1 MGTRLVHL
9 TRDTDWGCVLRTHFF
24 LGCDLPDIG
33 KSPETIA
40 ELIPDPTGPALLAHC
55 YNEFT
60 MLSRFLPSLFVA
72 ENRATH
78 PVALP
83 W

>member
-1 MGTRLVHL
+1 M
-9 TRDTDWGCVLRTHFF
+9 
-24 LGCDLPDIG
+24 I
-33 KSPETIA
+33 PEA
-40 ELIPDPTGPALLAHC
+40 FAVALLQHC

-60 MLSRFLPSLFVA
+60 FLSRFLPSLCVA
-72 ENRATH
+72 ETRATH